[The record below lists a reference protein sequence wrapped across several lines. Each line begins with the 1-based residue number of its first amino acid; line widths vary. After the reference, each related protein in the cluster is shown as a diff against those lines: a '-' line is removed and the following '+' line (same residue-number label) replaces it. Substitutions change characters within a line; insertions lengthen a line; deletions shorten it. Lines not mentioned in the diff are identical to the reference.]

1 MATVNKNTLA
11 GRLAEKTNLSQ
22 KDAGRVLN
30 ALFGGK
36 LDGSWSGADEL
47 SFMDVNGVRPGAYGS
62 LSLEAKNLGSL
73 YTRVE
78 TGGFRNEP
86 TLTVGL
92 RFGGGSK
99 PRLSPFR

>member
-36 LDGSWSGADEL
+36 LDDSKAVKENSRQSFGAVYNPEFQWD
-47 SFMDVNGVRPGAYGS
+47 P
-62 LSLEAKNLGSL
+62 
-73 YTRVE
+73 
-78 TGGFRNEP
+78 
-86 TLTVGL
+86 
-92 RFGGGSK
+92 
-99 PRLSPFR
+99 